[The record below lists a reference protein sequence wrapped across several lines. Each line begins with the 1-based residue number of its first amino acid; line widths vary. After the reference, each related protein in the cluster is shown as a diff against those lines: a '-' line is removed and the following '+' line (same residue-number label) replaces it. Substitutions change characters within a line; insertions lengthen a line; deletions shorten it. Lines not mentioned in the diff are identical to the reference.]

1 MGDDAGLDTRA
12 SQIEDLAREDVTR
25 PAPTCQRCRGASRRS
40 NAGIFSEAIEAL
52 APLAKENERIG
63 GSRAQHDLIEF
74 TLLKAYLN
82 ADRLAEARH
91 LLSARRLGVS
101 GVLGAGVGA
110 VR

>member
-1 MGDDAGLDTRA
+1 MPGST
-12 SQIEDLAREDVTR
+12 
-25 PAPTCQRCRGASRRS
+25 PAPARSRIWLGRERYPSGSYLPALSRGFAAFER
-40 NAGIFSEAIEAL
+40 GDFPEAIEVL